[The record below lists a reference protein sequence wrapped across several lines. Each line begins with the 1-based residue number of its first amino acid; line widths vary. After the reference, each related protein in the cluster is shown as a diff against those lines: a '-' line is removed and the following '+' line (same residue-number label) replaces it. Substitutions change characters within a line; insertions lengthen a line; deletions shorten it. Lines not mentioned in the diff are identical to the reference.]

1 MIKFPSVP
9 PMSLDR
15 EIAAL
20 EYQRNINLN
29 EIQRLNNEIRD
40 KFRNLNWPNET
51 LNKYVET
58 NKPIQNLIKKNGEL
72 AQNITLLTL
81 LKKKSQPNRYEEL
94 LNEKEKIDKEEEEDL
109 MKEFAK

>member
-51 LNKYVET
+51 LNKYV
-58 NKPIQNLIKKNGEL
+58 
-72 AQNITLLTL
+72 
-81 LKKKSQPNRYEEL
+81 
-94 LNEKEKIDKEEEEDL
+94 
-109 MKEFAK
+109 